1 MTTKN
6 ENSINCNSSQ
16 NETKGRQNS
25 DRNTVKVDQHFT
37 FIYFNQLLII
47 LILMFF

>member
-16 NETKGRQNS
+16 NEAKGRQNS
-25 DRNTVKVDQHFT
+25 DRNTVKVLSTAYIF
-37 FIYFNQLLII
+37 YF
-47 LILMFF
+47 